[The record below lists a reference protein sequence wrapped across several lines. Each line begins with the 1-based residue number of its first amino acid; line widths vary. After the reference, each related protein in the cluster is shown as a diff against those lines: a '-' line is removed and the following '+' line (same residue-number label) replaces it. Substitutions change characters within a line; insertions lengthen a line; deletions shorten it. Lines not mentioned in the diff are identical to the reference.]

1 MVRLIPPWA
10 GVAQMAFI
18 SLVNAQKLQTVKAD
32 YVADAQLITIKL
44 RTLAPST

>member
-18 SLVNAQKLQTVKAD
+18 SLINAQKLQTVTAGYD
-32 YVADAQLITIKL
+32 ANAQLIAVKH